1 MDTKNKMMWNEN
13 EVGGKL
19 DEVAGTVKEH
29 LGRATGDVSLEQEG
43 AGQRAAGDVEHGLG
57 KARRKVGEFVKDI
70 GDKLG
75 R

>member
-1 MDTKNKMMWNEN
+1 MDTKNKLMWND
-13 EVGGKL
+13 
-19 DEVAGTVKEH
+19 DEVKGRIDQAAGTVKEH
-29 LGRATGDVSLEQEG
+29 LGRAAGDVELEQEG
-43 AGQRAAGDVEHGLG
+43 AGQRSAGDVEHGLG